1 MLLIK
6 CTVHRPDMAVLASFR
21 CSAIVSRPLYR
32 EPPRY
37 GYSDLRRGLFIGL
50 GKPPRL
56 VSPLGVQLA
65 MLPETLRVTNAGPHR
80 LSPDVILRSVS
91 PALSR
96 CMNSPASSG
105 VIPGGTFIHFRLA
118 ALRSSCER

>member
-1 MLLIK
+1 
-6 CTVHRPDMAVLASFR
+6 MAVLASFR

-65 MLPETLRVTNAGPHR
+65 MLPETLRGDQCRAASLVARRDPSKR
-80 LSPDVILRSVS
+80 L

-118 ALRSSCER
+118 ALRASCER